1 MQQFVSFYIGSIIGS
16 VIGSVIGVVF
26 CYITFIFIDWL
37 KIRKYQK
44 KDKK

>member
-1 MQQFVSFYIGSIIGS
+1 MQQFVSFCIGS
-16 VIGSVIGVVF
+16 VIGLGLG
-26 CYITFIFIDWL
+26 YITCIFMDWL